1 MTVWLLQCSKLTI
14 AFQGE
19 KMIKLDQTKPKIE
32 TKEVRK
38 KIVIEI
44 ILKIFKMQNKN
55 SHLWTETYLEVQLA
69 SYVGFFTLKAQ
80 SLFLPIGV
88 PFVLS
93 KGESSKSHNSDLVI
107 FLVRKKNPGKKYF
120 SCRYLKLSVWVCCA
134 GAGCLQLLILTET
147 FKRTLQFFSSRQ

>member
-107 FLVRKKNPGKKYF
+107 FLVRKKNLGKKIF
-120 SCRYLKLSVWVCCA
+120 LMPLPKVKCVSVLCWCRVPATADSD
-134 GAGCLQLLILTET
+134 GD
-147 FKRTLQFFSSRQ
+147 F